1 MLRRIGVV
9 ALLML
14 IPAVC
19 AEAQAVRVPVPTRLV
34 QSYTEL
40 ERRLAG
46 ALDQRDSGEV
56 DKLVAPDFEL
66 RSAAH
71 PGTPTPR
78 ADWLGQSFKE
88 PGGPSTI
95 EQMAVHDYGSI
106 RVVSFLWKKGGGAAR
121 DVMVVDVWMA
131 SGETS
136 VLKVRYAAIAAGGNV
151 PGDAPPAPFNKRF

>member
-1 MLRRIGVV
+1 MLRRISIV

-14 IPAVC
+14 GPAVC
-19 AEAQAVRVPVPTRLV
+19 AEAQIGRVPVPTRLV
-34 QSYTEL
+34 QTYTDL
-40 ERRLAG
+40 ERHLAD
-46 ALDQRDSGEV
+46 ALDRRDSGEV

-78 ADWLGQSFKE
+78 ANWLAQSFKE
-88 PGGPSTI
+88 PAVPSTL

-106 RVVSFLWKKGGGAAR
+106 RVVSFLWKKSGEAAR
-121 DVMVVDVWMA
+121 DIMVVDVWMA

-136 VLKVRYAAIAAGGNV
+136 ILKTRYAAIVTGGNV